1 MTTTRTRRRG
11 MTNDHRPPATP
22 SAPACT
28 RRAAV
33 VFLVTSLRRPR
44 RARATERA
52 EREGGGGIRNRFV
65 PVDAPNERW
74 DALAR
79 VNAGAVRFPRSR
91 LSVPFAVCLL
101 RSAYEAIDECDV
113 AAMDAFQAKSWLFRQ
128 SEWEGYRYL
137 YDPVRV
143 EQGAIY
149 DANYF
154 DFAAFVQTATVGRM
168 IPTSTSVFE
177 ERTGAEGT
185 KTVVRRDEALRD
197 NAKLPEAIA
206 EKCGFKIYDRL
217 LNGFDRGEDFE
228 VARFANVPSPAER
241 TPGRDADDVTREV
254 VDGMRA
260 LADVFVENGYA
271 LRISVENDGT
281 NSDGSVRVRVRANG
295 PATLWG
301 ARELAVR
308 GLTPTDEY
316 LGFTM
321 TAYLARSG
329 VGSSY
334 TERVSDTEIDMSWTL
349 SVA

>member
-1 MTTTRTRRRG
+1 MTTPRTAAAS
-11 MTNDHRPPATP
+11 PCAPAT
-22 SAPACT
+22 T
-28 RRAAV
+28 RRAV
-33 VFLVTSLRRPR
+33 MVFFVTSATRPR
-44 RARATERA
+44 RASATERVQSDA
-52 EREGGGGIRNRFV
+52 SVGIRNRFV
-65 PVDAPNERW
+65 PVENPSERF

-79 VNAGAVRFPRSR
+79 IGTGAVRFPRSR

-101 RSAYEAIDECDV
+101 RSAYEAIDACDV
-113 AAMDAFQAKSWLFRQ
+113 VAMDAFQATSWLFRQ
-128 SEWEGYRYL
+128 SEWEGYKYL

-228 VARFANVPSPAER
+228 VVQFANVPSPAIR
-241 TPGRDADDVTREV
+241 SPGRDADDVIREV

-260 LADVFVENGYA
+260 LADVFVDNGYA
-271 LRISVENDGT
+271 LRISVENDGA